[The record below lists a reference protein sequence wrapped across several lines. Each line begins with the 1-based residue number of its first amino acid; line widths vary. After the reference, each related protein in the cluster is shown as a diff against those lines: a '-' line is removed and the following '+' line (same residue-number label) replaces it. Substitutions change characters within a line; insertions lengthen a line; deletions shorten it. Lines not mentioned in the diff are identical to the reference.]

1 MDDAVRLEHGS
12 GGALSRELIEDVIY
26 PPLANVLY
34 PSLNDGTEIACSESM
49 FMTTDTYVID
59 PPFFPGGNIGH
70 LSVCGTCNDLAVS
83 GAAPR
88 YLSLGFVLEEGF
100 AIASVRKI
108 LESIA
113 SSAASVGVSVVTGDT
128 KVVPVGKGGGIYINS
143 TGVGSKE
150 FLGVLGPQRV
160 EAGDRVILSG
170 PVGAHGIAILAARE
184 NLPVGTSLKSDCTHL
199 YPLCLSLFD
208 LGDNL
213 KFMRDATRGGIAAV
227 LNEIADGLDVG
238 IMLREA
244 DIPVDEDVAATAD
257 ILGLNPL
264 EVANEGVFVAVVS
277 SDAAEDA
284 MRLLARHPAGTRA
297 AVVGSVGKD
306 HAGKVYLE
314 TRIGG
319 HRMVDLPR
327 GLLLPRIC

>member
-1 MDDAVRLEHGS
+1 MDDVVRLEHGS

-59 PPFFPGGNIGH
+59 PPFFPGGDIGH
-70 LSVCGTCNDLAVS
+70 LCVCGTCNDLAVS

-88 YLSLGFVLEEGF
+88 YLSLGFVIEEGF
-100 AIASVRKI
+100 AMASLRKV
-108 LESIA
+108 LESISA
-113 SSAASVGVSVVTGDT
+113 AAASVGVSVVTGDT
-128 KVVPVGKGGGIYINS
+128 KVVPAGKGGGIYINS

-150 FLGVLGPQRV
+150 FPGELGAHRI
-160 EAGDRVILSG
+160 EAGDVVVLSG

-184 NLPVGTSLKSDCTHL
+184 NLPVGSSLTSDCAHL
-199 YPLCLSLFD
+199 YPLCKSLCT
-208 LGDNL
+208 LGDDL
-213 KFMRDATRGGIAAV
+213 RFMRDATRGGVAAV
-227 LNEIADGLDVG
+227 LNEIAAGLEVG

-244 DIPVDEDVAATAD
+244 DIPIDEDVAATAD

-277 SDAAEDA
+277 SNVAQKAIQLLSEHQVGA
-284 MRLLARHPAGTRA
+284 MA
-297 AVVGSVGKD
+297 AVVGVVGED
-306 HAGKVYLE
+306 YAGKVYME

-319 HRMVDLPR
+319 RRMVDLPR